1 MHDRLGLKK
10 SMFMYTYADMRYYT
24 RICTPRCCAPCSSR
38 SISTACRV
46 TAAKFAA
53 VAHAGTDRQRDG
65 RTPDRCIDSAPPM
78 WAMPISGVARIWRW
92 GAQGVWGTEVPQ
104 QGPGAEPLVGGS
116 GGGIASRKLI
126 AVIKGIWLPN
136 HAQFC
141 VFSSTAQPGIFL

>member
-65 RTPDRCIDSAPPM
+65 RTPGRCRLCSAY
-78 WAMPISGVARIWRW
+78 AGNANQWRSQDLEV

-104 QGPGAEPLVGGS
+104 RGPGAEPLVGGS
-116 GGGIASRKLI
+116 GGIASRKL
-126 AVIKGIWLPN
+126 LS
-136 HAQFC
+136 C
-141 VFSSTAQPGIFL
+141 VKKTISELVPQ